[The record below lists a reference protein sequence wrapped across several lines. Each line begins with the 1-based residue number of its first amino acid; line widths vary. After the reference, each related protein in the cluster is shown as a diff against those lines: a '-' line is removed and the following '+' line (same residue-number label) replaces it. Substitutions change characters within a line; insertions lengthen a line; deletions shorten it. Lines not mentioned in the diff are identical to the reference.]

1 MDLVFTCVLFVQ
13 NEIIHIFTSGLS
25 LTNMRK
31 VLYVFFL
38 FSFFTGMANAQDRPD
53 VLETCKYFED
63 DYHKLVER
71 MLLPDSHCNMGFI
84 CRPSWSGEQ
93 SVYLEK
99 TDDDRYKLVM
109 HEAEENIWYAARNI
123 MVHYED
129 EEIESGDQK
138 ITYAK
143 EVSNGIGWNEIELD
157 MKIDEKELEITTDQV
172 TALYGLFRMAI
183 YSSAPTAQSIGFD
196 GETIKFF
203 FNDYAAECWSP
214 EEGKLKRLVDIT
226 KTIKQAI
233 KKKDNTMIEDILP
246 EVGTLTQEFHDAIPD
261 WGKENLD
268 SNFGLFF

>member
-1 MDLVFTCVLFVQ
+1 MK
-13 NEIIHIFTSGLS
+13 
-25 LTNMRK
+25 R
-31 VLYVFFL
+31 FL
-38 FSFFTGMANAQDRPD
+38 FLALASFAMVANAQNRPD
-53 VLETCKYFED
+53 VLETSKYFED

-84 CRPSWSGEQ
+84 NRPSWSGEQ

-99 TDDDRYKLVM
+99 TDDGRYKLVM
-109 HEAEENIWYAARNI
+109 HEAEKNIWYAARNI

-129 EEIESGDQK
+129 EVIESGDQK

-143 EVSNGIGWNEIELD
+143 EVSNGIGWNELELD

-172 TALYGLFRMAI
+172 TALKGLFRMAI
-183 YSSAPTAQSIGFD
+183 YSSAPTARSIGLD
-196 GETIKFF
+196 GEITKFF

-233 KKKDNTMIEDILP
+233 IKNDNSMIEDILP
-246 EVGTLTQEFHDAIPD
+246 EVKTLTQEFHDAIPD

-268 SNFGLFF
+268 SYFGLFFR

>member
-1 MDLVFTCVLFVQ
+1 
-13 NEIIHIFTSGLS
+13 
-25 LTNMRK
+25 MRK

-38 FSFFTGMANAQDRPD
+38 FAFFMGMANAQDRPD

-99 TDDDRYKLVM
+99 TNDDRYKLVM

-123 MVHYED
+123 VYDRIED
-129 EEIESGDQK
+129 EKSIRFERNKVRWEDI
-138 ITYAK
+138 
-143 EVSNGIGWNEIELD
+143 VLD

-268 SNFGLFF
+268 SNFGLFFR

>member
-1 MDLVFTCVLFVQ
+1 
-13 NEIIHIFTSGLS
+13 
-25 LTNMRK
+25 MRK

-38 FSFFTGMANAQDRPD
+38 FAFFTGMANAQDRPD

-99 TDDDRYKLVM
+99 TDDGRYKLVM

-123 MVHYED
+123 VYDRIED
-129 EEIESGDQK
+129 EKSIRFERNKVRWEDI
-138 ITYAK
+138 
-143 EVSNGIGWNEIELD
+143 VLD

-268 SNFGLFF
+268 SNFGLFFRLKSTKGAVTLQIGVIITYSNLHLQPDYCFQV